1 MPRWEEVVRVNSERL
16 KGPALAQTLRREQ
29 GEWRRQT
36 NPIEC
41 EAHGTASGAI
51 LLSSGLF
58 RKDFLWNV
66 AVGAAV
72 QHCPGRLGFPPIPT
86 RISSNSSKI
95 VGDRAVEAAALAKLR
110 RAHADPAAI
119 TQLVDRVE
127 DIDDVETDFD
137 GSLLRDLDPAL
148 QTNVERF
155 VGMILLRVGET
166 APQSIAVKSIDG
178 RSPIVPRIGD
188 PGGT

>member
-1 MPRWEEVVRVNSERL
+1 MPRWDEVVRVNSERL

-41 EAHGTASGAI
+41 EARSTASGAI

-58 RKDFLWNV
+58 RKDFLWNA

-72 QHCPGRLGFPPIPT
+72 QHCPQTIGFPPIPT

-95 VGDRAVEAAALAKLR
+95 VGDRAVKAAALAELR
-110 RAHADPAAI
+110 RAHTDPAAI
-119 TQLVDRVE
+119 AQLVDRVE
-127 DIDDVETDFD
+127 NVNYIETNFD

-155 VGMILLRVGET
+155 VGMILFRVGET
-166 APQSIAVKSIDG
+166 APQSIAV
-178 RSPIVPRIGD
+178 
-188 PGGT
+188 

>member
-1 MPRWEEVVRVNSERL
+1 MRRWDEVVRVNSERL

-41 EAHGTASGAI
+41 EARGTASGAI

-58 RKDFLWNV
+58 RKDFLWNA

-72 QHCPGRLGFPPIPT
+72 QHCPRATGFPPIPT
-86 RISSNSSKI
+86 RIGSKTSKI
-95 VGDRAVEAAALAKLR
+95 ERNRAVKTATLTELR
-110 RAHADPAAI
+110 RADTDPAPVA
-119 TQLVDRVE
+119 QLVDRVE
-127 DIDDVETDFD
+127 NVDDIETDFD

-155 VGMILLRVGET
+155 VGMILFRVGET
-166 APQSIAVKSIDG
+166 APQSIAV
-178 RSPIVPRIGD
+178 
-188 PGGT
+188 

>member
-1 MPRWEEVVRVNSERL
+1 MPRWDEVVRVNSERL
-16 KGPALAQTLRREQ
+16 KGPALAQTPRREQ

-41 EAHGTASGAI
+41 EARSTASGAI

-58 RKDFLWNV
+58 RKDFLWNA

-72 QHCPGRLGFPPIPT
+72 QHCPQTTGFPPIPT

-95 VGDRAVEAAALAKLR
+95 VGDRAVKAAALAELR
-110 RAHADPAAI
+110 CTDTDAAAV
-119 TQLVDRVE
+119 TQFVERVE
-127 DIDDVETDFD
+127 NVDDIEADFN

-148 QTNVERF
+148 QTNAERF
-155 VGMILLRVGET
+155 VGMILLRIGET

-178 RSPIVPRIGD
+178 RFPIVPRVRD
-188 PGGT
+188 PSGT